1 MAGYCPIDGG
11 LLLEAPSS
19 VVVAAGDGCS
29 AILAGEDDGAVVGVV
44 TDFPDTCRGPDA
56 GLVAVGVVDGGK
68 MFFSPGNLRVLVKT
82 VGIVGYFLFQF
93 PDCFAVADVV
103 VGIDKASSPADPV
116 FDQLAAAVV
125 GEVSGGCRCGDI
137 PGVPALDGTP
147 QGVIIV
153 LMAAR

>member
-1 MAGYCPIDGG
+1 MAGYCPIDRG
-11 LLLEAPSS
+11 LLFKAPSP
-19 VVVAAGDGCS
+19 VVVAAGNNGPS
-29 AILAGEDDGAVVGVV
+29 ILTGENDGAVVGVV
-44 TDFPDTCRGPDA
+44 TDFPDTCRGHDA
-56 GLVAVGVVDGGK
+56 GLVAVGIVGGGK
-68 MFFSPGNLRVLVKT
+68 MFFSPGNLRVLVEL
-82 VGIVGYFLFQF
+82 VGFVGEVFLQF
-93 PDCFAVADVV
+93 PGGLAVADVV